1 MVESKTIN
9 RDKFF
14 RLNFILQD
22 NSATTINTYL
32 LKLIEFVIYEEKRA
46 LSVREIKEKIIEKFS
61 LEFTDGEVLEAVKRS
76 LTKNGNIFQ
85 EKNKY
90 YVTANYISRC
100 NNNISIEDKLKGF
113 INDYI
118 VENKLDLDIEKMYE
132 LISRYVY
139 YCFNTNKEVLLQLV
153 SNETRDVENEFE
165 ASNEEKRII
174 NDFLIWKNNL
184 KNKFI
189 FQLVSYGYIYCTLTT
204 KKDNLLSKKIFSNKA
219 FYLDANI
226 IFRLAGLNNEDRKN
240 TIKTFI
246 DKCKELNIKLYYTT
260 ETYNEI
266 DRVINNRINWLQTI
280 TGSNTPPKVFRHI
293 GSKEDI
299 YHMYCDWCS
308 IPGNKI
314 GDFLSFR
321 RYVMRIIRESL
332 EEIRVDNHKY
342 MIDEKYD
349 YKYVEGLL
357 QYKMQKRMNKNISED
372 SVLTDIKNVLYIN
385 KKREATDIQSLFSTQ
400 VFMVTADQLLISY
413 LNNNLPGIPIAVLP
427 SLWLTIMLKFT
438 GRTDNDYNAFCLFM
452 NLRYSEGIENDISIT
467 ELLKELRLNTSD
479 ASIKERIVE
488 DVYANK
494 DDIAI
499 YIQQNDYKSVV
510 KKSFEKILNDNNENL
525 KKSFE
530 KELRYRDEKRKIEKE
545 KDEFTYRKLQSE
557 SNAEILAREDIM
569 KRNNVAIVLL
579 KIAKFIVIGT
589 ILLIIYGALAL
600 WFPNLVINETMQ
612 KFINDSKYLGVSGVL
627 LIVLIILPSI
637 INKKID
643 KLNVINDNELN
654 RIKEKYLRKFNK
666 ELK

>member
-1 MVESKTIN
+1 MIASKTIN
-9 RDKFF
+9 KDEFF

-32 LKLIEFVIYEEKRA
+32 LKLIEFVIYDERRA
-46 LSVREIKEKIIEKFS
+46 LSLKEIKEKIIKKFS
-61 LEFTDGEVLEAVKRS
+61 LEFTDEEILESVKRS
-76 LTKNGNIFQ
+76 LNKNGNIFQ

-90 YVTANYISRC
+90 YVTANYINRS
-100 NNNISIEDKLKGF
+100 NNDISIEDKLKGF
-113 INDYI
+113 INEYI
-118 VENKLDLDIEKMYE
+118 VENKLDLDIEKVYE
-132 LISRYVY
+132 LISRYIY
-139 YCFNTNKEVLLQLV
+139 FCFNTNKEVLLQLI
-153 SNETRDVENEFE
+153 SNEIRNVENEFE

-174 NDFLIWKNNL
+174 NDFLIWNNNL

-204 KKDNLLSKKIFSNKA
+204 KKDKLLSKKIFSNKV

-226 IFRLAGLNNEDRKN
+226 IFRLAGLNNEERKN

-266 DRVINNRINWLQTI
+266 DRVINNRIAWLQTI
-280 TGSNTPPKVFRHI
+280 SGSSTPPRVFRYIGSN
-293 GSKEDI
+293 EDI

-342 MIDEKYD
+342 MMDEKYE
-349 YKYVEGLL
+349 YKYVEGLQ
-357 QYKMQKRMNKNISED
+357 QYKMKKRMNKNISED
-372 SVLTDIKNVLYIN
+372 SILTDIKNILYIY
-385 KKREATDIQSLFSTQ
+385 KKRENSDIKSVFSTQ
-400 VFMVTADQLLISY
+400 YFMVTADQLLISF
-413 LNNNLPGIPIAVLP
+413 LNNNLPGVPIAVLP

-488 DVYANK
+488 DVYANRE
-494 DDIAI
+494 DNAI
-499 YIQQNDYKSVV
+499 FIQQNDYKSVV
-510 KKSFEKILNDNNENL
+510 KRSFEKILNDNNENL

-530 KELRYRDEKRKIEKE
+530 KELKNRDEISKIEKE
-545 KDEFTYRKLQSE
+545 KDELIYRKLQSE

-569 KRNNVAIVLL
+569 YKNNTIVIML
-579 KIAKFIVIGT
+579 KIIKYTIIGA

-600 WFPNLVINETMQ
+600 WFPKLVINEAMQ
-612 KFINDSKYLGVSGVL
+612 KFINDGKYLGVSGVL